1 MQLILSLPQLFHVC
15 VKNDEK
21 NWNMTKESACRA
33 LTIAKLPMCLVRSLI
48 VMIIVITLKNKAL
61 SLHYSAGVSLLVLV
75 LLFQ

>member
-1 MQLILSLPQLFHVC
+1 
-15 VKNDEK
+15 
-21 NWNMTKESACRA
+21 MTKESACRA